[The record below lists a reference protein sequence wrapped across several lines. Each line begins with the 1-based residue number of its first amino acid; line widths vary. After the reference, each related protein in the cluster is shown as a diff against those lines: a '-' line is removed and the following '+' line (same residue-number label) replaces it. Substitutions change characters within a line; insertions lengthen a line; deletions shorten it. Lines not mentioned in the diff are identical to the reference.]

1 MAPEARIVDVHGHVT
16 APELLS
22 KYPMPPSLGDIDGMI
37 ERKLAAGIGLT
48 VVGSPVG
55 FGTMTRIPGLDNYAQ
70 PADRLAAFHDWMG
83 ETVRAHAGH
92 LLAYAYVNPFGTGAE
107 LAAAAEL
114 VRREEFVGFIVN
126 TSVRGR
132 YLDDPGADDFFALA
146 ADSGVPVMLHPP
158 AEPVGSDALSD
169 FRLVEQLARFSDVH
183 LSLATL
189 IMSGR
194 LERDPDLRII
204 AATGGGALALLANR
218 LDLAHAPRHWK
229 PAGPPPVAG
238 APAPGGPP
246 PGVSTKP
253 TLPRPPSSYFSQIYV
268 DTASHS
274 THALR
279 ANVSVFGAGNVLFG
293 TDTPPLPHELTDLVG
308 AVTGLGLSTQ
318 DTDAILTGNAVR
330 LLGLTQRQPVAA

>member
-1 MAPEARIVDVHGHVT
+1 MIVDVHGHVT
-16 APELLS
+16 APELLA

-70 PADRLAAFHDWMG
+70 PADKLAAFHDWMG

-92 LLAYAYVNPFGTGAE
+92 LLAYAYVNPFGTDAE

-114 VRREEFVGFIVN
+114 VRRPEFVGFIVN

-132 YLDDPGADDFFALA
+132 FLDDPGADGFFALA
-146 ADSGVPVMLHPP
+146 AEADVPIMLHPP
-158 AEPVGSDALSD
+158 AEPVGSPALTH
-169 FRLVEQLARFSDVH
+169 FGLVEQLGRFTDVH

-189 IMSGR
+189 IMGGR
-194 LERDPDLRII
+194 FEHDPNLRVI
-204 AATGGGALALLANR
+204 AATGGGALALLADR
-218 LDLAHAPRHWK
+218 LDLAHSPRHWAAAGK
-229 PAGPPPVAG
+229 PA
-238 APAPGGPP
+238 
-246 PGVSTKP
+246 
-253 TLPRPPSSYFSQIYV
+253 LPRKPSSYFSQIWV

-279 ANVSVFGAGNVLFG
+279 ANVSVFGADHVLFG
-293 TDTPPLPHELTDLVG
+293 TDTPPLPHEVADLVRTVTDLDM
-308 AVTGLGLSTQ
+308 STQ
-318 DTDAILTGNAVR
+318 DTDDILTGNAVR
-330 LLGLTQRQPVAA
+330 LLGLTEDRLRAVA